1 MGELLKSISQNPDL
15 IAEFTAEQ
23 IAEARAELE
32 ALSAAIKA
40 GEVPAG
46 SDEIAEAVAL
56 AGKLTEREDALLADE
71 ARKVEEI
78 AALDAALGITSEEV
92 EEIVAEEAGPEDEDE
107 EERGGGEGR
116 SRGCIRS
123 HPRRDRQTRSPVQ
136 QAGRPR
142 RPRSSGRFRRNA
154 HGGSPHRI
162 LLRGTRH
169 ERVAVGPR

>member
-1 MGELLKSISQNPDL
+1 M
-15 IAEFTAEQ
+15 
-23 IAEARAELE
+23 
-32 ALSAAIKA
+32 SAAIKA

-107 EERGGGEGR
+107 EAEEEEAKVEVVVA
-116 SRGCIRS
+116 SAPPS
-123 HPRRDRQTRSPVQ
+123 ARSPNSL
-136 QAGRPR
+136 P
-142 RPRSSGRFRRNA
+142 
-154 HGGSPHRI
+154 
-162 LLRGTRH
+162 
-169 ERVAVGPR
+169 GPASR